1 MDNSLSAGCM
11 AVFAVSGSVV
21 LLALKVHKHLMSDFM
36 RKIEFEFGLVKGQGK
51 KKVRFANGVEKP
63 PSESNSAAGD
73 HHHYHHH
80 HKKYVVVSPVVG
92 RRRTR
97 GVDDERFESMPENW
111 QALYK
116 GIIQSRGLNGYM

>member
-1 MDNSLSAGCM
+1 M

-36 RKIEFEFGLVKGQGK
+36 RKIEFEIGLEKGQGK
-51 KKVRFANGVEKP
+51 KKVRFSDEVDEL
-63 PSESNSAAGD
+63 PSENNSVAGD
-73 HHHYHHH
+73 HHRH
-80 HKKYVVVSPVVG
+80 HKKYVVVSPLVG
-92 RRRTR
+92 RRKR

-116 GIIQSRGLNGYM
+116 GIIQSRGLKGHM